1 MQWRMRIGCFF
12 ASRGKIRGRLRE
24 YTMPFTSMI
33 GLRLVLLLMVCI
45 IASADQHDSTPVAQ
59 QLDLYTSV
67 MWRGDLADRHGLT
80 LTSDSKWSWIIHS
93 STTRVR
99 AGDSELNPGPTPAE
113 TLAARLRSGTNGND
127 DINLAD
133 VMSEIRH
140 LRNDFTDSSRR
151 IEEKVDRVCNDVEKL
166 TSDCAEVK
174 KELEDLRTENDSL
187 NRRLENIESQSRRN
201 NIILRGLP
209 DERGETWEQCESA
222 VRESL
227 CSDFRMDR
235 EWVDNLS
242 IGRAHRLSGRR

>member
-1 MQWRMRIGCFF
+1 
-12 ASRGKIRGRLRE
+12 
-24 YTMPFTSMI
+24 MI
-33 GLRLVLLLMVCI
+33 GLRLVLLLIVCI
-45 IASADQHDSTPVAQ
+45 IASADQHDTTPVAQ

-67 MWRGDLADRHGLT
+67 MWMGDLADHHGLT

-93 STTRVR
+93 SITRVR
-99 AGDSELNPGPTPAE
+99 AGDIELNPGRTPAE
-113 TLAARLRSGTNGND
+113 THAARLRSGANGND
-127 DINLAD
+127 DISLAD

-174 KELEDLRTENDSL
+174 KELEDLRIENDSL

-209 DERGETWEQCESA
+209 DERGETWEQCESTG
-222 VRESL
+222 RESL
-227 CSDFRMDR
+227 CADFRMDR

-242 IGRAHRLSGRR
+242 IERAHRLSGRRG